1 MATKVAH
8 PKDKVR
14 KREQASRQGKR
25 RSRLANKPGREATA
39 DLIDHRLRKAL
50 SHELRVQ
57 ILAVANQREVSPSE
71 FSEEFD
77 IPLSNVSYH
86 FRQLLKYDCIKMVR
100 EVPVRGSHEHRYIG
114 SHLGLIDT
122 GILPGSRISDADW
135 AQLGKG
141 TQAGVR
147 IAGFQD
153 LINRCTQAVEA
164 ETFDSRDDAAF
175 YWVPMTLDEIGW
187 KKMQASIRR
196 VIGEVEDFEVESTQR
211 AAEGK
216 SETFPAT
223 FGVLGFESPKSNS
236 RIQRKRARAKRKS
249 NAGR

>member
-1 MATKVAH
+1 MAAKLGQSKRRGNASNTK
-8 PKDKVR
+8 
-14 KREQASRQGKR
+14 RQGK
-25 RSRLANKPGREATA
+25 LANRRAREATA

-57 ILAVANQREVSPSE
+57 ILSVANQREISPSE

-77 IPLSNVSYH
+77 VPLSNVSYH
-86 FRQLLKYDCIKMVR
+86 FRQLLKYDCIELVR
-100 EVPVRGSHEHRYIG
+100 EVPVRGSHEHRYV
-114 SHLGLIDT
+114 
-122 GILPGSRISDADW
+122 GSRRGLISDADW
-135 AQLGKG
+135 AQLGMG

-175 YWVPMTLDEIGW
+175 YWVPMTLDEVGW
-187 KKMQASIRR
+187 RKMQKSIRR
-196 VIGEVEDFEVESTQR
+196 MIGEVEDIEVESAWR
-211 AAEGK
+211 AANEK
-216 SETFPAT
+216 SITFPAT

-236 RIQRKRARAKRKS
+236 RKQRKRAKTKAAEKQEQR
-249 NAGR
+249 